1 MSTSGCVSRSCPGQL
16 EAAASHLFAPGT
28 SASAAAAPDEF
39 TVRRT
44 APASSS
50 RRSARP
56 GRDAGVVAA
65 EVAGAGPAASVE
77 AEASSLPGTGAVA
90 TGPGLEPAVVP
101 TAGSVVQVFAA
112 EDRSRARRDIEW
124 LFGVGK
130 VRAAALT
137 TTFGAELVGNQ
148 KTLPGTKLLGSFAPA
163 VFAAIS
169 SRRHQH
175 VTPPPHLH
183 RVRRIVGSAEHPAA
197 QAVHRA
203 SEAALPRTLDAD
215 LAALRRTADVLAGLR
230 SRKAAFFQSM
240 DSAGGRAGRR
250 AALPPSTCCHTSP
263 VAVTTNESR
272 RRPSQDC
279 STAGRCDARRRSS

>member
-1 MSTSGCVSRSCPGQL
+1 MAAELVSAGP
-16 EAAASHLFAPGT
+16 PT
-28 SASAAAAPDEF
+28 
-39 TVRRT
+39 
-44 APASSS
+44 
-50 RRSARP
+50 
-56 GRDAGVVAA
+56 GVVAENFQPA
-65 EVAGAGPAASVE
+65 RNRRGCVTGGRRRTGRRPDRWVRRAGPRRGGPVEGVHGVVAG
-77 AEASSLPGTGAVA
+77 SSPGA
-90 TGPGLEPAVVP
+90 T
-101 TAGSVVQVFAA
+101 
-112 EDRSRARRDIEW
+112 IER

-148 KTLPGTKLLGSFAPA
+148 KTLPGTKLFGSFAPA

-169 SRRHQH
+169 SRRHQN

-203 SEAALPRTLDAD
+203 SEAALPRDAD
-215 LAALRRTADVLAGLR
+215 LAALRRTADVLAGSR
-230 SRKAAFFQSM
+230 SRRRRSSRAWIRR
-240 DSAGGRAGRR
+240 GGRAGRR

-263 VAVTTNESR
+263 VPVTTNGSR

-279 STAGRCDARRRSS
+279 STADRCDARRRSS